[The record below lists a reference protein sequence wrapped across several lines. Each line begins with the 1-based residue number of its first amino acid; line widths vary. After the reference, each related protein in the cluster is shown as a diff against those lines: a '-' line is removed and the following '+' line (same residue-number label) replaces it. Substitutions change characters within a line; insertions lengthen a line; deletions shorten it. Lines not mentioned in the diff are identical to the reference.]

1 MRNQKPDADTEDV
14 AGPVKESGEPAN
26 KKRKT
31 VQHKKLAKKVFDVA
45 PRKMSDRVPSSWQT
59 NVPFATMVAKK
70 WCDDHPEMRLLDGA
84 SWLAGFYKN
93 LKEDDLLKEDR
104 DYLKELA
111 EWHNDEDS
119 TSEIGTGSANE

>member
-45 PRKMSDRVPSSWQT
+45 PRKMSDRVPSSW
-59 NVPFATMVAKK
+59 
-70 WCDDHPEMRLLDGA
+70 
-84 SWLAGFYKN
+84 LAGFYKN

>member
-1 MRNQKPDADTEDV
+1 
-14 AGPVKESGEPAN
+14 
-26 KKRKT
+26 
-31 VQHKKLAKKVFDVA
+31 
-45 PRKMSDRVPSSWQT
+45 MSDRVPS
-59 NVPFATMVAKK
+59 
-70 WCDDHPEMRLLDGA
+70 

-119 TSEIGTGSANE
+119 TSEIGTGSANEQWWVIRGSEDLRASFGGGLLHVRVIRYVILQ

>member
-1 MRNQKPDADTEDV
+1 
-14 AGPVKESGEPAN
+14 
-26 KKRKT
+26 
-31 VQHKKLAKKVFDVA
+31 
-45 PRKMSDRVPSSWQT
+45 MSDRVPSSWQT